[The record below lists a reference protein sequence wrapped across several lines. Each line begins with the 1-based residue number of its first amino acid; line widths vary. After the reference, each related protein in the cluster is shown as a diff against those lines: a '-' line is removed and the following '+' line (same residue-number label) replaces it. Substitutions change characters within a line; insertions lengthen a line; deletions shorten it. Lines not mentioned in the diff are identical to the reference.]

1 MSYRIEFAVLSEQ
14 KPDCRFGLTLHNL
27 SDQDLHDWSLYFVI
41 DRYIQPMSV
50 TNGQLTQVGSLCSIV
65 PTEKVLQANGHFYCE
80 FIIKTA
86 PYHFYTDGV
95 KHAFV
100 QLNDK
105 QPVERI
111 NVAVN
116 PIVLAS
122 PFRERSQIPEV
133 TAAELCLIPN
143 PYSHPRFQA

>member
-65 PTEKVLQANGHFYCE
+65 PTEKYCQPMAT
-80 FIIKTA
+80 FIVSSSSK
-86 PYHFYTDGV
+86 
-95 KHAFV
+95 
-100 QLNDK
+100 
-105 QPVERI
+105 
-111 NVAVN
+111 
-116 PIVLAS
+116 
-122 PFRERSQIPEV
+122 
-133 TAAELCLIPN
+133 
-143 PYSHPRFQA
+143 PRLTISTPMG